1 MRAAVRARAVV
12 ALALLAAAVAAFFA
26 SGAYEQLSFENIKAR
41 EQDLEDLYGRRPAL
55 VLGLFF
61 LGYVLLGT
69 TSLPGGAAAT
79 IAAGAVFGIA
89 TATLVIS
96 FASSIGATFAFLL
109 SRFVLRDWIERRF
122 GARLQRLNDGVRRD
136 GALYLFMLRLV
147 PAIPFFLVNVG
158 MGLTRMPTWTYY
170 WVSQLGMLAGTLL
183 FANAGSRLAEM
194 ESPSD
199 AFSPGVV
206 GAFVALGV
214 LPITAKKAYDALRRR
229 ATR

>member
-1 MRAAVRARAVV
+1 MSARALL
-12 ALALLAAAVAAFFA
+12 ALALIAAAVIAFFA
-26 SGAYEQLSFENIKAR
+26 SGAQEQLSFENIQAR
-41 EQDLEDLYGRRPAL
+41 EQELEDLYARRPAL
-55 VLGLFF
+55 VLGVFF
-61 LGYVLLGT
+61 IGYVLLAT

-79 IAAGAVFGIA
+79 IAAGAVFGIV

-109 SRFVLRDWIERRF
+109 SRFVLRAWIERRF
-122 GARLQRLNDGVRRD
+122 GARLQKLNDGVRRE

-147 PAIPFFLVNVG
+147 PAIPFFLVNSG

-199 AFSPGVV
+199 VFSPAII

-214 LPITAKKAYDALRRR
+214 LPIAAKKAYGLWRLR